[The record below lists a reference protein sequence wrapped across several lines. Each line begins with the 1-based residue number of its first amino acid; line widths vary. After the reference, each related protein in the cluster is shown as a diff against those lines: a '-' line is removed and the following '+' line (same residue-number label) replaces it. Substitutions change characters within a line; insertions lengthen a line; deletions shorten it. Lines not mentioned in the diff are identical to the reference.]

1 MDPPSTVR
9 ELLSGLTVGNPF
21 SREGSQ
27 GSSGSEP
34 VASVLV
40 SSSLREG
47 GRICLGLSFDPNLS
61 WPLLESGGKGRVT
74 EAESNITDLGFLARV
89 CAALI
94 SVSSPRM

>member
-1 MDPPSTVR
+1 MDPSSTVR

-61 WPLLESGGKGRVT
+61 RPLLEAGGRAV
-74 EAESNITDLGFLARV
+74 
-89 CAALI
+89 
-94 SVSSPRM
+94 SPRLSQISLTWAFWLESAQP